1 VLTELLYSKRI
12 MATTT
17 EAPPRGPQPVLAR
30 AKRGSKVEPE
40 PEPKQSSSRF
50 GRVPGTNIQ
59 IGDAEAPSWWQWLD
73 SISEDD
79 WKRSIC
85 YWYRSGPVTD
95 RQAQGKPISLEKWGG
110 KFDQTDVLN
119 RHGSGRYRFDFCYI
133 APGSQKYVRIAQ
145 EFETILDL
153 SKPPRVPLGEWI
165 DNPANKDWEWA
176 KPLLKAEEVEREQM
190 AAEKIAGKPQPQQN
204 PVEQLSDTI
213 ELAQKLLPKDNNTAL
228 LIELLKQQDPTKMLG
243 LAKEIAAL
251 NQPNGEGSMQMLLMK
266 YLLDEM
272 KEARQSRSNPPDP
285 MEVATNFLSKAKE
298 LFGGSGLL
306 APAAGAVTKM
316 DATSVAVQGATDIL
330 GKVIDGVSS
339 HLPDLIGVYRYAKTV
354 ELEVAKIAAAKD
366 MNPAKP
372 WEYAGP
378 TAPQVP
384 PAMNPNSA
392 PPPTSASAPMP
403 APPPP
408 QTYTPEPQAMSP
420 QLFFAKY
427 QRVLQNHFQFLV
439 DNFQHEDGYT
449 FRDHLLAREGQ
460 NTVASIRADATV
472 DLLMQLCQSHPQLR
486 EIFQPPDKAKLFFTE
501 LLTDPDAPGE
511 DPASGD
517 EGEEPAIPEVVS

>member
-1 VLTELLYSKRI
+1 VLKAAAALN
-12 MATTT
+12 A
-17 EAPPRGPQPVLAR
+17 
-30 AKRGSKVEPE
+30 
-40 PEPKQSSSRF
+40 
-50 GRVPGTNIQ
+50 VP
-59 IGDAEAPSWWQWLD
+59 EAPSQ
-73 SISEDD
+73 SA
-79 WKRSIC
+79 
-85 YWYRSGPVTD
+85 T
-95 RQAQGKPISLEKWGG
+95 AQLKEA
-110 KFDQTDVLN
+110 V
-119 RHGSGRYRFDFCYI
+119 
-133 APGSQKYVRIAQ
+133 
-145 EFETILDL
+145 EFIKEFT
-153 SKPPRVPLGEWI
+153 
-165 DNPANKDWEWA
+165 
-176 KPLLKAEEVEREQM
+176 
-190 AAEKIAGKPQPQQN
+190 
-204 PVEQLSDTI
+204 
-213 ELAQKLLPKDNNTAL
+213 PKDGNQAL
-228 LIELLKQQDPTKMLG
+228 LIELLRQANPTNMLT
-243 LAKEIAAL
+243 LAKELAAL
-251 NQPNGEGSMQMLLMK
+251 NQPGQATNGEGSMQMLLMK

-378 TAPQVP
+378 TAPPVI
-384 PAMNPNSA
+384 NPNPA
-392 PPPTSASAPMP
+392 PPPTSPSGPMP

-408 QTYTPEPQAMSP
+408 QTYTPEPQAMTP

-427 QRVLQNHFQFLV
+427 QKVLQNHFQFLV
-439 DNFQHEDGYT
+439 DNFQHEDGYA

-460 NTVASIRADATV
+460 NTVASIRGDATV

-517 EGEEPAIPEVVS
+517 GGEEPAIPEVVS

>member
-1 VLTELLYSKRI
+1 

-40 PEPKQSSSRF
+40 PETKQSSSRF
-50 GRVPGTNIQ
+50 GRVAGTNIQ
-59 IGDAEAPSWWQWLD
+59 IGDPDAPSWWQWLD

-176 KPLLKAEEVEREQM
+176 KPLLRAEEVEREQM
-190 AAEKIAGKPQPQQN
+190 AAEKIAGKPQAQPSTA
-204 PVEQLSDTI
+204 EQLSETI
-213 ELAQKLLPKDNNTAL
+213 DLVQKLVPKDSNQAL
-228 LIELLKQQDPTKMLG
+228 LIELLRQANPTNMLT
-243 LAKEIAAL
+243 LAKELAAL
-251 NQPNGEGSMQMLLMK
+251 NQPGQASNGEGSMQMMLMK

-272 KEARQSRSNPPDP
+272 KEARQSRSNSADP
-285 MEVATNFLSKAKE
+285 MEVATSFLTKAKD

-306 APAAGAVTKM
+306 APAAGGTVTKL
-316 DATSVAVQGATDIL
+316 DAASVAVQGATDIL
-330 GKVIDGVSS
+330 GKVVDGVSS
-339 HLPDLIGVYRYAKTV
+339 HLPDLIRVFQYSKQV
-354 ELEVAKIAAAKD
+354 ELEIAKIAAAKD

-378 TAPQVP
+378 TAAPV
-384 PAMNPNSA
+384 MNPNPA

-403 APPPP
+403 TPAPP

-439 DNFQHEDGYT
+439 DNFQHEDGYA
-449 FRDHLLAREGQ
+449 FRDHLIAREGQ
-460 NTVASIRADATV
+460 NTVASIRGDATV

-486 EIFQPPDKAKLFFTE
+486 EIFQPPEKAKLFFTE

-511 DPASGD
+511 DPASSD
-517 EGEEPAIPEVVS
+517 EGDDNEPAIPEVVS